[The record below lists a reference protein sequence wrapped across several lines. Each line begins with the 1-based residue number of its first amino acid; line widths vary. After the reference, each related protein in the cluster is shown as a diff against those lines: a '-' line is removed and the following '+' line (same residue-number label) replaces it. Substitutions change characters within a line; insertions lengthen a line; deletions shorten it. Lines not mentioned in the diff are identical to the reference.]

1 MNYTVYKHTA
11 PDGRI
16 YVGIT
21 SQKPTS
27 RWQGGNGYKGNS
39 YFTRAINKYGW
50 ENFSH
55 EILFENLSRDEAV
68 KIEIELIAKYKS
80 NQRKFGFNISSGGES
95 KSGTTISQRQK
106 DIISAASKGRIV
118 SETTRKKL
126 SIASKRTWSNPEHV
140 EHMREINSGK
150 NNKMFGKKL
159 SDEEKI
165 KRKAKAVLQY
175 SMDGTMIGSFISIHD
190 ANEKTG
196 VNRNDLSKCCKGIFR
211 QAGGYIW
218 RYADK

>member
-1 MNYTVYKHTA
+1 MNYTVYKHTS
-11 PDGRI
+11 PDGRV

-27 RWQGGNGYKGNS
+27 RWQSGNGYKGNS

-80 NQRKFGFNISSGGES
+80 NQRKYGFNISSGGES
-95 KSGTTISQRQK
+95 KSGTTISQKQK

-126 SIASKRTWSNPEHV
+126 SIASKRRWSDQEYV
-140 EHMREINSGK
+140 EHMREINSGT
-150 NNKMFGKKL
+150 NNKMFGRKL

-165 KRKAKAVLQY
+165 KRNAIGVSQY
-175 SMDGTMIGSFISIHD
+175 SMGGQLLNKFISIRD
-190 ANEKTG
+190 ASEKTG
-196 VNRNDLSKCCKGIFR
+196 VHRSDLSNCCKGIFK
-211 QAGGYIW
+211 QAGGFVWKYTE
-218 RYADK
+218 K

>member
-1 MNYTVYKHTA
+1 MNYTVYKHTS
-11 PDGRI
+11 PDGRV

-27 RWQGGNGYKGNS
+27 RWQSGNGYKGNS

-80 NQRKFGFNISSGGES
+80 NQRKYGFNISSGGES
-95 KSGTTISQRQK
+95 KSGTTISQKQK
-106 DIISAASKGRIV
+106 DIISAASKGRII

-126 SIASKRTWSNPEHV
+126 SIASKRRWSDPEFV
-140 EHMREINSGK
+140 EHMRIINTGK
-150 NNKMFGKKL
+150 NNKMYGVKM
-159 SDEEKI
+159 SDEEKK
-165 KRKAKAVLQY
+165 KRNAKSVLQH
-175 SMDGTMIGSFISIHD
+175 SINGELIRSFVSIRE
-190 ANEKTG
+190 ANEITG
-196 VNRNDLSKCCKGIFR
+196 VHRADISNCCKGIYK
-211 QAGGYIW
+211 QAGGFIW
-218 RYADK
+218 RYAEQ

>member
-165 KRKAKAVLQY
+165 KRKATNCILEN
-175 SMDGTMIGSFISIHD
+175 SHETNS
-190 ANEKTG
+190 
-196 VNRNDLSKCCKGIFR
+196 
-211 QAGGYIW
+211 
-218 RYADK
+218 